1 MKHTFIV
8 NTLSEI
14 TDIELNIIQV
24 ALTHLIEELA
34 DTEEDRQLETSKQL
48 YLDLGGKEF
57 WK

>member
-1 MKHTFIV
+1 MKHTFIG

-14 TDIELNIIQV
+14 TDIEINILQV
-24 ALTHLIEELA
+24 ALTHLIEELT

-48 YLDLGGKEF
+48 YLDLGGREF

>member
-1 MKHTFIV
+1 MKHTFIG

>member
-1 MKHTFIV
+1 MKHTFIG

-14 TDIELNIIQV
+14 TDIEINILQV
-24 ALTHLIEELA
+24 ALTHFIEELT

-48 YLDLGGKEF
+48 YLDLGGREF